1 MMVRKPQTPFHKF
14 YTTDEVAAMLR
25 LHVQTVR
32 TLILKKHIGATK
44 IGKEWRV
51 SEEDFNEFIRE
62 NRNK

>member
-1 MMVRKPQTPFHKF
+1 MVREAQTPPHKF
-14 YTTDEVAAMLR
+14 YTTDEVATMLR

-32 TLILKKHIGATK
+32 TLVLKKRLGGIK

-51 SEEDFNEFIRE
+51 SEEDLNEFIRE

>member
-1 MMVRKPQTPFHKF
+1 MANVAKPPPHTF

-32 TLILKKHIGATK
+32 TLILKKRLGGIK

-51 SEEDFNEFIRE
+51 SEEDLNEFIRE